1 MPSGID
7 TIQMPTIE
15 HMNAVTAGLLI
26 CGSALGGAGAWS
38 GGVSKRFPQTRQT
51 RAATITL
58 SAHSGQVL
66 VRRKLL
72 GRRATAGLWGSADC
86 SVWRWLPSCPAGRT
100 QRRDGRCG
108 NIAPQIVS

>member
-15 HMNAVTAGLLI
+15 HMKAVTAGLLI

-38 GGVSKRFPQTRQT
+38 SGALKRFPQTRQT

-72 GRRATAGLWGSADC
+72 GRRATAGLSGSAD
-86 SVWRWLPSCPAGRT
+86 SVWRWLPSWPAGRT